1 MAKRVRST
9 GKARSEK
16 VARSLVD
23 VILGEAAFL
32 ATTEQRFRDMQAIA
46 SVIINRAQR
55 LHVTPEQVI
64 AAPGQFDAYG
74 TNLPEGSEE
83 FRKLAELALR
93 DVQVAGAVN
102 NAIYYAT
109 PERVPHLLDKIP
121 SLQRLTETVAHVYF
135 DDPSNERIKT
145 TLGALKPDPAPDFV
159 PRTQTPMYDAGQMRT
174 MRRGAEHS
182 LIALDPLVGRTA
194 ADKRVREERFWSNPA
209 WQSYLFDFAQPQA
222 SPPDVVPIP
231 QPRYQT
237 ESVPIPM
244 RRPDNLGLDRSSYAP
259 NEAVDPFGTRSIPS
273 TPRGGLLGP
282 VMPPKQDRLGRPR
295 DLPAGVMS
303 RMSAAA
309 GSRTP
314 VGGLMAG
321 SFAYPEPSAAAFN
334 YGLNPSMR
342 MGLMSNTPTG
352 FDQRYGLPDLGTAAL
367 RSNPNYRPG
376 AAPAAP
382 IGGSQRASLDARLAG
397 VASAPDLRQSAL
409 LSNPTYQPAQRLP
422 GGGTLGQIGPEGLPG
437 EVGPSLAEINRAADA
452 MRSPAAMAAY
462 TQAQQ
467 QAVNRERAF
476 NAILGQP
483 RNQPRNEMRFGAP
496 PSKRSIEERAFL
508 ANSTPNPGSTFG
520 DMLAGMDRLAAPRFA
535 SNFPARP
542 AEIAPNRFAR
552 QPQTAAPVAGPAAIA
567 TPAET
572 LAGQEQ
578 TIAAPTYGKV
588 PSPRRQQRTVAPLGA
603 FPPAPSP
610 PTEFDALRAQF
621 PAALRNATVGAL
633 TGGVPG
639 AAIGFVG
646 SLLGPQFAGLGRGRF
661 GPSTNSGQ
669 PGLSPY
675 GVGSGLAGM
684 SAAIGGRRGA
694 TAFSRSNPGM
704 SYTSLGPNL
713 GGLRRSDRFGW
724 TEVVGP
730 DGAVRGISYDNPKA
744 GGLLGSLS
752 RTVGGLLGGHF
763 PSTGSGRKGHSTS
776 SRRDKGKKSDNGRY
790 SGAGLY

>member
-1 MAKRVRST
+1 MA
-9 GKARSEK
+9 KARSTRNASSSK
-16 VARSLVD
+16 KTARSVID
-23 VILGEAAFL
+23 VILGEAVSGPPD
-32 ATTEQRFRDMQAIA
+32 ERYEDMLAIA
-46 SVIINRAQR
+46 SVIMNRAQR
-55 LHVTPEQVI
+55 LGVTPTQVVSATGRTGEDKI
-64 AAPGQFDAYG
+64 VKEFDAYAKE
-74 TNLPEGSEE
+74 LPAGVETYRE
-83 FRKLAELALR
+83 LAERALR
-93 DVQVAGAVN
+93 EVAIAGPVN
-102 NAIYYAT
+102 DATFYAT
-109 PERVPHLLDKIP
+109 PTRVG
-121 SLQRLTETVAHVYF
+121 SLPGGLRELTRTTGHRYF
-135 DDPSNERIKT
+135 DDPQSRSIRT
-145 TLGALKPDPAPDFV
+145 SLGFRYP
-159 PRTQTPMYDAGQMRT
+159 
-174 MRRGAEHS
+174 
-182 LIALDPLVGRTA
+182 
-194 ADKRVREERFWSNPA
+194 NPA
-209 WQSYLFDFAQPQA
+209 RSAERVDFTPTYNAGPLTAPRYGARRLFDSPVLANPLMDRLQHLSSPARQSYLLDFLRTTDLEPGGTMLPETA
-222 SPPDVVPIP
+222 PIP
-231 QPRYQT
+231 EARPRNSGLLDPDKFYP
-237 ESVPIPM
+237 EPV
-244 RRPDNLGLDRSSYAP
+244 RPARA
-259 NEAVDPFGTRSIPS
+259 A
-273 TPRGGLLGP
+273 PRGGLLGP
-282 VMPPKQDRLGRPR
+282 VMSPNQDRLGRPR

-303 RMSAAA
+303 RMSAA
-309 GSRTP
+309 GSPAP

-321 SFAYPEPSAAAFN
+321 RFGDTEPSAAHN
-334 YGLNPSMR
+334 YGLSPSAR
-342 MGLMSNTPTG
+342 MGFRPGMPTG

-367 RSNPNYRPG
+367 QSNPNYRPG

-397 VASAPDLRQSAL
+397 VASAPDLRQAAL

-452 MRSPAAMAAY
+452 MGSPAAMAAY

-467 QAVNRERAF
+467 QAANRERAF

-483 RNQPRNEMRFGAP
+483 RSQPRNEMRFGAP
-496 PSKRSIEERAFL
+496 PSRRSIEERAFL
-508 ANSTPNPGSTFG
+508 VNSTPNPGSTFG

-552 QPQTAAPVAGPAAIA
+552 QPQIAAPVAAPAATA

-572 LAGQEQ
+572 IAGQEQ
-578 TIAAPTYGKV
+578 TIAAPTTYGRV
-588 PSPRRQQRTVAPLGA
+588 RSAPRRQQRTVAPPGV
-603 FPPAPSP
+603 FPPAPAQ
-610 PTEFDALRAQF
+610 PTELDALRAQF
-621 PAALRNATVGAL
+621 PAALRNATIGAL

-646 SLLGPQFAGLGRGRF
+646 SLLGPQFAGLGKGLP
-661 GPSTNSGQ
+661 GPQ
-669 PGLSPY
+669 PALSPY

-730 DGAVRGISYDNPKA
+730 DGAVRGISYDNPKG

-763 PSTGSGRKGHSTS
+763 PSTGSGR
-776 SRRDKGKKSDNGRY
+776 DKGKKSDKGRY